1 MCKVIYGYKDL
12 EDELKQYYILDPVG
26 FKNFKKNVAFDLN
39 FKIQRRNYEILRN
52 LYFTIFEIDSIIR
65 ELNFR
70 MVNPNFVL
78 PSVINKINTSLP
90 IMWKNGELTL
100 MEPVIIET
108 DSNFD
113 ENMETNV
120 NIDLSKFTGLK
131 NFILKAKVKLREKK
145 LIAELNLILKLGN
158 QGIDKSVS
166 EEEINKLLKATSMEV
181 NQKSLVSQSQLD
193 EIGEGI
199 IQSLL
204 EPIMEREKE
213 EFQRK
218 TGFSDFVYIP
228 SDRSILLNVSES
240 ALTNEEIYQLFSQK
254 CSFALYRV
262 KEGIR
267 KFKPFFSEDVRE
279 ENGVLFWGDKP
290 IGNAPPNVK
299 SLAVIDAELST
310 VSRRG
315 LIVIEYP
322 EQYLTEE
329 EIEKVTKKLK
339 ELVELDELIIITG
352 NKKIKEECE
361 K

>member
-12 EDELKQYYILDPVG
+12 ESELKHYYILDPVG
-26 FKNFKKNVAFDLN
+26 FNNFKRNIAFDLN
-39 FKIQRRNYEILRN
+39 FKIQRRNYETLRK

-78 PSVINKINTSLP
+78 SSTVNKINTSLP
-90 IMWKNGELTL
+90 LTWKNGMLSL
-100 MEPVIIET
+100 REPVIIET
-108 DSNFD
+108 DSDFD
-113 ENMETNV
+113 DEMETSV

-131 NFILKAKVKLREKK
+131 NLILKAKVKLQGKK
-145 LIAELNLILKLGN
+145 LIAELNLFLRLDN
-158 QGIDKSVS
+158 RGIDKNVS
-166 EEEINKLLKATSMEV
+166 EEEINKLLKVNSREV
-181 NQKSLVSQSQLD
+181 NQKSLISQSQLD

-199 IQSLL
+199 IQSLV
-204 EPIMEREKE
+204 EPIIEKERE

-218 TGFSDFVYIP
+218 SGFSDFVYIP
-228 SDRSILLNVSES
+228 SDRTILLNVSES
-240 ALTNEEIYQLFSQK
+240 ALTNEEISQLFSQK

-262 KEGIR
+262 KEGIK
-267 KFKPFFSEDVRE
+267 KFKPFFSKDVKV

-290 IGNAPPNVK
+290 IGDAPPNVK

-310 VSRRG
+310 VSQRG
-315 LIVIEYP
+315 FIVVEYP

-339 ELVELDELIIITG
+339 ELGELHELIIITG